1 VELTPALR
9 PVSVTELL
17 ADVVESVRLA
27 VDDAGQSIEIA
38 PAAAMTV
45 LADRRLV
52 RQALVNLVDN
62 ALKYGA
68 AGQRIRLGADS
79 TGTSVRLFVDDEGA
93 GIPAGDRSRIF
104 EPYERLAH
112 DQVSERTGSGL
123 GLAVVRQIA
132 EACGG
137 RVWLE
142 DAPAR
147 GARVVIELRAAAV
160 TEPVGAT
167 PEVA

>member
-1 VELTPALR
+1 
-9 PVSVTELL
+9 
-17 ADVVESVRLA
+17 
-27 VDDAGQSIEIA
+27 VDDAGQTIEIA
-38 PAAAMTV
+38 PAPATTV
-45 LADRRLV
+45 VADRRLV

-68 AGQRIRLGADS
+68 SGQRIRLGADS
-79 TGTSVRLFVDDEGA
+79 SGQSVRLFVDDEGP

-142 DAPAR
+142 DAPTR